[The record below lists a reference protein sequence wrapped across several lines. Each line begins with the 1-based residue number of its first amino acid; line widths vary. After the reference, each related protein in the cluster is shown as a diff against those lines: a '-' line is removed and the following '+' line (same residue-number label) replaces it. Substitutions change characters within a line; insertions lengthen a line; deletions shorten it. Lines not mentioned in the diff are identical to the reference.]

1 MGFLFVALG
10 GAVGAVGRYALSL
23 IPVRTGFPFITLITN
38 ILGAVAIGFIAGLLS
53 ARDNLSPNVSLFWK
67 TGVCGGF
74 TTFSTFSLEA
84 WQLMEKGNYVLSVL
98 YAALSVIC
106 CIAGVWVGRQ
116 LAGLTAVYSNK
127 TRRAFRHVF
136 SYSFILLSRSILLA
150 LL

>member
-106 CIAGVWVGRQ
+106 CIAGVWIGRK
-116 LAGLTAVYSNK
+116 LSGLIT
-127 TRRAFRHVF
+127 
-136 SYSFILLSRSILLA
+136 I
-150 LL
+150 